1 MASAEQQAEQ
11 DIVVD
16 GDPVDLEDLSFAE
29 ERELRQV
36 IRGLSGNATVD
47 LDDTDLMDFLP
58 AIVYVFK
65 KRNDPKYEL
74 DEALKLKRKDVLKD
88 KPKRPTRAVKAA

>member
-1 MASAEQQAEQ
+1 MATEPEQ

-16 GDPVDLEDLSFAE
+16 GEPVDLDDLSFGE

-36 IRGLSGNATVD
+36 IRGLSGREDVD
-47 LDDTDLMDFLP
+47 LDEVELMDFLP
-58 AIVYVFK
+58 AIVYIFQRRSNK
-65 KRNDPKYEL
+65 NYEL